1 MDKVILQEAYD
12 EWTTKVEEAI
22 RVVQTKVK
30 KRNTKIMV
38 KKLQRIKQVSGKTS
52 KRLWMKG

>member
-38 KKLQRIKQVSGKTS
+38 KKLQRIKQGIRKTS
-52 KRLWMKG
+52 KSLWMKG